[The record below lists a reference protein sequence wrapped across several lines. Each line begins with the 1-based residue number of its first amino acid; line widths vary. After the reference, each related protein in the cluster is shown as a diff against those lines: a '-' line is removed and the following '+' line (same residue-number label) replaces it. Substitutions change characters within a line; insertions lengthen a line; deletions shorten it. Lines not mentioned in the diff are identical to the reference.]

1 MKIIDEF
8 DYANFRCRN
17 ERHVNSYQRRIDK
30 SEQKCRYQKAKE
42 EEDLTRIINLTKV
55 YIDFLQEKQ
64 KVETKLSES
73 DLT

>member
-42 EEDLTRIINLTKV
+42 EEDLTRIINLTK
-55 YIDFLQEKQ
+55 YILIFYK
-64 KVETKLSES
+64 KNKR
-73 DLT
+73 